1 MNVGRHHHT
10 DIPRGLIRLLTL
22 ICLFAAGVLRA
33 EAAESTS
40 AKDDRKLITW
50 AVSAYLG
57 EKKTSAQY
65 APIVQYLNDTLRDY
79 RVEIR
84 VLPINEINTG
94 IEQKKFDI
102 VTMNPTDFL
111 VVRRKFP
118 LSGVIATR
126 VGRDPKG
133 RPMNYLSGCIVAK
146 ADRDDLASI
155 SDIRGKR
162 LATPGKEHMGGYRAQ
177 AYEFYLAGNPVDE
190 AFPQIIE
197 SRTHQNA
204 IMALINGKVDVAF
217 VRSGVIEDMEAEGS
231 LDRKSIKVLN
241 PMQFD
246 GFPWLTSTRLYP
258 EWPVFALPNT
268 DKKAVRQF
276 ASALFAL
283 DADHPAAKAA
293 GITGYSIPADYL
305 EVEALARSLRL
316 PPFDQEQPILI
327 SEIWRQYWGFL
338 VAGAIS
344 FLIIFG
350 LTYAWLIA
358 HRREY
363 RTRLKYQQELLEA
376 NRLLVK
382 AAEESLLL
390 AERADSANL
399 AKSEFLANMS
409 HEIRTPMNGVLGM
422 NGLLLDTKL
431 SPEQQRFAEIT
442 QSSAESLL
450 GILNDILDFSK
461 IESGKLDLESMP
473 FDLHQLIEESTAV
486 LAVRA
491 QTKGI
496 EMYFA
501 PEPGLVRWVQGD
513 PGRLRQ
519 VINNLAG
526 NSIKFTEQGH
536 VVIRAGSEC
545 EEDGSCKIH
554 FRVQDTGMGI
564 AADKVPF
571 LFDRFTQVD
580 ASTTRQ
586 YGGTGLGLAISKQL
600 ATIMGGE
607 IGVSSE
613 PDIGSE
619 FWFTVKLPL
628 AEAPEN
634 TTSTMALAG
643 KRILI
648 VDDHSVNREIVCEC
662 VKQWGMIPT
671 EAEDGFRALEY
682 AAREQ
687 EMGTPFDLA
696 VLDMQMP
703 GMCGVDLGE
712 KLRADPRT
720 KNLPMILLTSLGH
733 QEEARR
739 AFGIEF
745 DAYLMKPLFSAD
757 LRKSLLDILANKKP
771 IVSATV
777 TRATPQDTSTPPAAS
792 VEESTS
798 PATRILLVE
807 DNSINQMV
815 GKGMLK
821 KLGYRVDV
829 AANGLEALHA
839 LETLPYDIV
848 FMDVEMPEMDGL
860 EATKRIRMADAKV
873 LNGKIA
879 IIAMTAR
886 AMQGDRDDCIAA
898 GMDDYIS
905 KPIRSQAL
913 AEMLGKW
920 LPENLPGGLIRIRF
934 YEDSLAR

>member
-1 MNVGRHHHT
+1 M
-10 DIPRGLIRLLTL
+10 L
-22 ICLFAAGVLRA
+22 ICVFTAGILRA
-33 EAAESTS
+33 EAEDSTI
-40 AKDDRKLITW
+40 AKNDRKLISW
-50 AVSAYLG
+50 AVAANLG
-57 EKKTSAQY
+57 EDKTSAQY
-65 APIVQYLNDTLRDY
+65 SPIVQYLNETLRDY
-79 RVEIR
+79 RVELQ
-84 VLPINEINTG
+84 VLPINKIYAG
-94 IEQKKFDI
+94 IEEKKFDI
-102 VTMNPTDFL
+102 VTTNPTHFL
-111 VVRRKFP
+111 MVRKKFP

-126 VGRDPKG
+126 VARDPKG
-133 RPMNYLSGCIVAK
+133 RPINYLSGCIVTK
-146 ADRDDLASI
+146 ADRNDLVSI
-155 SDIRGKR
+155 SNIRGKR
-162 LATPGKEHMGGYRAQ
+162 LAAPSKEHMGGYRAQ

-197 SRTHQNA
+197 CGTHQNA
-204 IMALINGKVDVAF
+204 LMALINGKVDVAF
-217 VRSGVIEDMEAEGS
+217 VRSGVIEDMEADG
-231 LDRKSIKVLN
+231 LLNRKSIKLLN
-241 PMQFD
+241 PMPFD
-246 GFPWLTSTRLYP
+246 GYPFLTSTRLYP
-258 EWPVFALPNT
+258 EWPVFALPNA

-283 DADHPAAKAA
+283 DADHPAANAA

-316 PPFDQEQPILI
+316 PPFDQAQPILI
-327 SEIWRQYWGFL
+327 SDIWRQYWGFL
-338 VAGAIS
+338 VAGAVS

-363 RTRLKYQQELLEA
+363 RTRLKYQKDLLEA
-376 NRLLVK
+376 NRQLAK
-382 AAEESLLL
+382 SAEKSLLL
-390 AERADSANL
+390 AERADSVNL

-473 FDLHQLIEESTAV
+473 FDLHQLVEESTAV

-491 QTKGI
+491 QEKGI
-496 EMYFA
+496 ELYFA
-501 PEPGLVRWVQGD
+501 PEPGLARWVQGD

-519 VINNLAG
+519 IINNLAG

-545 EEDGSCKIH
+545 EEDGSCKIL

-564 AADKVPF
+564 NADKVPF

-634 TTSTMALAG
+634 TTSTTALVG

-648 VDDHSVNREIVCEC
+648 VDDHPVNREIVSVC

-671 EAEDGFRALEY
+671 EAEDGFHALEY
-682 AAREQ
+682 AGRDQ
-687 EMGTPFDLA
+687 ETGAPFDLA

-712 KLRADPRT
+712 KLRANPRT
-720 KNLPMILLTSLGH
+720 KNLPLILLTSLSH
-733 QEEARR
+733 PEEARR
-739 AFGIEF
+739 SFGIEF

-757 LRKSLLDILANKKP
+757 LRKAMLEILVAKKSNRSEQP
-771 IVSATV
+771 TIPATLASAT
-777 TRATPQDTSTPPAAS
+777 RQDTSAPPAAT
-792 VEESTS
+792 VEEST
-798 PATRILLVE
+798 PHTARILLVE
-807 DNSINQMV
+807 DNSINQLV
-815 GKGMLK
+815 AKGMLK

-829 AANGLEALHA
+829 AANGFEALHA

-860 EATKRIRMADAKV
+860 EAAKRIRMADAKA
-873 LNGKIA
+873 LNGRIA

-886 AMQGDRDDCIAA
+886 AMQGDRDACIAA
-898 GMDDYIS
+898 GMNDYVS
-905 KPIRSQAL
+905 KPIRSQSL
-913 AEMLGKW
+913 TEMLEKW
-920 LPENLPGGLIRIRF
+920 LPENLPR
-934 YEDSLAR
+934 A